1 MLDFTSY
8 ITPPTETTV
17 LLKGE
22 NQVQLM
28 GAIYL
33 LNFSCYVYITST
45 YTSGTLHKNNITTT
59 SQAYPELSYNSY
71 PTAVIAIP
79 CTEWRSLLADL
90 TVYMKMCRWTQVQC
104 SSCTQVFI
112 KPAVHYHIVSTC
124 IPTYNTAANCD
135 TKQYSHTISKLGVS
149 KLF

>member
-59 SQAYPELSYNSY
+59 SQAYPELAYNSY

-79 CTEWRSLLADL
+79 CTE
-90 TVYMKMCRWTQVQC
+90 
-104 SSCTQVFI
+104 
-112 KPAVHYHIVSTC
+112 
-124 IPTYNTAANCD
+124 
-135 TKQYSHTISKLGVS
+135 
-149 KLF
+149 